1 MQFPKTLIH
10 ALYLVGNL
18 CSLNPCLLLT
28 PRQKAFVAEYIIDK
42 NASAAA
48 VRAGYSP
55 AGAASS
61 SYHLMNNPEVRH
73 LIDLTLGLLAERAM
87 CTAETVIAEIS
98 KVAFASVQHFYD
110 AGGNLLNVADI
121 DPDVAAT
128 IASIETEHIGG
139 DEGMVTVKKV
149 KLLDKVKALDML
161 AKHFNL
167 YEADNKSKAVNVKI
181 GYGKE
186 DE

>member
-1 MQFPKTLIH
+1 
-10 ALYLVGNL
+10 
-18 CSLNPCLLLT
+18 
-28 PRQKAFVAEYIIDK
+28 
-42 NASAAA
+42 
-48 VRAGYSP
+48 
-55 AGAASS
+55 
-61 SYHLMNNPEVRH
+61 
-73 LIDLTLGLLAERAM
+73 M

-98 KVAFASVQHFYD
+98 KVAFASVQHFYNE
-110 AGGNLLNVADI
+110 GGDLKKMAEL

-128 IASIETEHIGG
+128 LGAIETEHIGG
-139 DEGMVTVKKV
+139 EGGMVIVKKV